1 MTGHQEIWCQPAD
14 QPKRQFLVMFDD
26 PQMDVAVFDNEAEA
40 RAFWEKANLNWTC
53 YLMATLPRSYAPPA
67 VPSTLLKR
75 MSDSMEHMSPE
86 DTIGYTN
93 GSFWID
99 VATVEEIR
107 EAAYPSGTSPIR
119 QRGESE

>member
-1 MTGHQEIWCQPAD
+1 MSEHQEIWCQPSD
-14 QPKRQFLVMFDD
+14 QPKRQFVVIFDD
-26 PQMDVAVFDNEAEA
+26 PQMDLAAFDNEEEA

-53 YLMATLPRSYAPPA
+53 YLMATLPRSPAPAPA
-67 VPSTLLKR
+67 YSTLLKR
-75 MSDSMEHMSPE
+75 MSDSMDHMSPE

-107 EAAYPSGTSPIR
+107 KAAYPADQKTA
-119 QRGESE
+119 SEVGR